1 MPTNASLAH
10 LNGFWTVTY
19 EHQGPREWLDQIGT
33 PLAGVNLVVR
43 DGVLAGVSNG
53 GVTKRGTL
61 SPLAADSVGFD
72 LEVSALLA
80 DSHAVLMD
88 PLRGPVRDSVRHHS
102 QLKLT
107 QSGGSLRGE
116 GEIAIGPGRVSF
128 HMRRVSP
135 FPS

>member
-1 MPTNASLAH
+1 MPTNASLAY

-19 EHQGPREWLDQIGT
+19 DHQGPKEWLDLIGT

-53 GVTKRGTL
+53 GVTMRGTL
-61 SPLAADSVGFD
+61 SPIAVDLVSFD
-72 LEVSALLA
+72 LEVSAVFA
-80 DSHAVLMD
+80 DAHAVLMD

-107 QSGGSLRGE
+107 QSGGSLR
-116 GEIAIGPGRVSF
+116 RVVF
-128 HMRRVSP
+128 NMRRVSQL
-135 FPS
+135 PS